1 MQIKTI
7 VTNFYYFYLFSF
19 KEIIIDY
26 QILFNN
32 IFQTNDFL
40 NKELNKKFSWVNF
53 KDQVGPK
60 CLNSINHNQV
70 WVLIMFF
77 KTYIF
82 TKKLPK

>member
-40 NKELNKKFSWVNF
+40 NKELNKKFS
-53 KDQVGPK
+53 
-60 CLNSINHNQV
+60 
-70 WVLIMFF
+70 
-77 KTYIF
+77 
-82 TKKLPK
+82 